1 MIAITLIISIKNRQT
16 FSLVGGT
23 TKIMK
28 IVFMIEI
35 IVKVQELQ
43 YKRDMNNQGEEKEKN
58 RRQ

>member
-43 YKRDMNNQGEEKEKN
+43 YKRDMNNQGEEKEKK